1 MSYQIQVRRDTEANW
16 NSNNPVLAAGEIAFS
31 TDQNKIK
38 IGDGT
43 TAWASLSY
51 MTGSGGGAVA
61 TDTIWDAKGDL
72 AAGTGSNTAQKLT
85 VGSNDTALIAD
96 SAQTTGLKWAAIVNS
111 VTGTANEVTVSG
123 STGAVTIGLPDAI
136 TVVDLN
142 TDQVD
147 FNTTP
152 ASTTMAQARV
162 LWDATDTT
170 LQLGMNANVVC
181 KIGQG
186 LYKNCRNNSGGT
198 INKGEVVYISGS
210 HASTSLTIAKAR
222 ADTEATSADTIGIAA
237 ENISNNTTGFV
248 QVFGLLT
255 GITTNAITG
264 APSEGDPL
272 YLSESTAGELRA
284 GIPTAPNHGVRV
296 GFLVKSAGS
305 GAGSI
310 FVNVQNY
317 QELEELSDVLISSRA
332 NNDML
337 VWDSTDSRWENR
349 TTAQVLSNI
358 GAAASSHTHAATDI
372 TSGTLD
378 ISRIPTGSTSST
390 VCIGDDARLSD
401 PRTPLSHTHGNITNG
416 GLIGTTA
423 GLVVKT
429 GTSPSNGAVT
439 TLAMGTAGQVLA
451 VNSGATD
458 IEWVNNTAS
467 ASVPDFIFYRL
478 GIT

>member
-1 MSYQIQVRRDTEANW
+1 MPYIIRVRRDTATNW
-16 NSNNPVLAAGEIAFS
+16 TSSNPTLAAGELGLE
-31 TDQNKIK
+31 TDTSKIK
-38 IGDGT
+38 AGDGT
-43 TAWASLSY
+43 TAWTSLAY
-51 MTGSGGGAVA
+51 VAGGGGGGSVA

-72 AAGTGSNTAQKLT
+72 AAGTGSNTASKLT
-85 VGSNDTALIAD
+85 VGANDTALIAD
-96 SAQTTGLKWAAIVNS
+96 TAAATGLKWAAIVNS

-222 ADTEATSADTIGIAA
+222 ADSEATSADTIGIAA

-264 APSEGDPL
+264 SPAEGAPL

-317 QELEELSDVLISSRA
+317 QELEELSDVLISSRT

-349 TTAQVLSNI
+349 TTTQVLANI
-358 GAAASSHTHAATDI
+358 GAAQ
-372 TSGTLD
+372 
-378 ISRIPTGSTSST
+378 
-390 VCIGDDARLSD
+390 V
-401 PRTPLSHTHGNITNG
+401 SHTHGNITNG

-429 GTSPSNGAVT
+429 GTSPSNGALT

-467 ASVPDFIFYRL
+467 ASVPDFIYYRL
-478 GIT
+478 GII